1 MATKTSGLK
10 LVHKGLILSSI
21 PLAFGIVFILAFESV
36 MLDLRHYRNEND
48 RAVSIASHLNNIQLS
63 LFAEQ
68 GRYLD
73 AASRDSSDS
82 CLDWRRHN
90 YDGRDCS
97 N

>member
-48 RAVSIASHLNNIQLS
+48 RAVAIASHLNNIQLS

-68 GRYLD
+68 GRYRTRLPGCIRLL
-73 AASRDSSDS
+73 SR
-82 CLDWRRHN
+82 LAQT
-90 YDGRDCS
+90 
-97 N
+97 